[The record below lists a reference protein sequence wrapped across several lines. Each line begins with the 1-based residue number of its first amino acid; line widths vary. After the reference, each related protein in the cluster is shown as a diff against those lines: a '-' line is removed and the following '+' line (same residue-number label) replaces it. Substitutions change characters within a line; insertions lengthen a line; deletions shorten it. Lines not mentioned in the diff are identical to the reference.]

1 MPVTRLLIANRGEIA
16 VRIARAAADLAI
28 PTVAVYSEDD
38 ARSLHIR
45 RAGDARPLPA
55 SGPAAYLD
63 MDQII
68 AAARGAACDAVH
80 PGYGFLSENPVFAQ
94 RCADEGIAFVG
105 PRPEVLGLF
114 GDKARARMLAERL
127 GVPVLVGSETPA
139 SLDHAKAFLAS
150 LGEDGAM
157 MIKAVAGGGGR
168 GMRVVRHGDDAHD
181 AVAEAYARCQSEAQ
195 SAFGD
200 PAVYV
205 EQLLPRA
212 RHIEVQLLGDGTGA
226 VTYLWERDCTL
237 QRRHQKL
244 VEIAP
249 APGLPSAVRG
259 RSIAAAVRLAAESR
273 LDSLCTFEFLVDT
286 SADRGDDVPW
296 YFIEANPR
304 LQVEHTITEEITG
317 IDLVRA
323 QLQLAAGRTLADLGL
338 EQSKVPE
345 PRGQAIQLRINM
357 ETMTR
362 DGTVRPSGGT
372 ITAFEPPSG
381 PGVRVDTFAYA
392 GYTTSPAFDSL
403 LAKLIVH
410 APSGT
415 YAEAVARAYRA
426 LCEFRIEGVETNIPL
441 LQNLITHPDV
451 AAASTHTRF
460 VEDHLGD
467 LVARTMH
474 PRLYVESPA
483 RPTTIAGAR
492 IDTSDPLAVLHHGKS
507 AAADLAPGDVAEA
520 SLDESPG
527 RPAVQTPA
535 EDTATLWEAPVATIA
550 LVAPIQG
557 TIVSIDVVEGD
568 LVRAGQRLFVM
579 EAMKMEHLIAAEAG
593 GRIHRINV
601 AVGDT
606 VFGGHLLAFIEEMEL
621 EAADAAAEEQIDLD
635 RIRPDLAEVHQRHA
649 VGLDAA
655 RPDAVARRRRTHQ
668 RTTRENIDDL
678 CDPGSF
684 VEYGPLVIAAQR
696 RRRPVEELIE
706 KTPAD
711 GLVAGLGTVNAAQFD
726 KTRARVIAMSY
737 DYTVLA
743 GTQGAQNHRKKD
755 RMFELAEKWRLPIVF
770 FTEGGGGRPGDT
782 DGLGVAGLDC
792 LAFNYFGKLS
802 GLVPLVGIVSGRCF
816 AGNAALLGCCDV
828 VIATKDANIG
838 MGGPA
843 MIEGGGLGIFRP
855 EEVGPTDVQ
864 SPNGVIDVLVDDE
877 AEAVQAAK
885 RYLSYFQGPLVQWDA
900 ADQRLLRTIIP
911 ENRRRVYD
919 VRTVIDTLA
928 DTGTVLELRR
938 AFGPGMVTALA
949 RVEGRPIGIVA
960 NNPMHLAGA
969 IDSDGADKAA
979 RFMQLCDAF
988 DIPLL
993 FLCDTPGIMVGPEI
1007 EKTALVRHAARMF
1020 VTGATVTVPVFTIIL
1035 RKGYGLGAQAMAG
1048 GSFKA
1053 PFFTVAWPTGEF
1065 GGMGLEGAVKL
1076 GFRNELAAIED
1087 PEQRRTQFEEM
1098 VERMYTHG
1106 KAVNTASHFEIDD
1119 VIDPIDSR
1127 RWITTAL
1134 RSLPPSPPRTEK
1146 KRPNIDTW

>member
-28 PTVAVYSEDD
+28 PSVAVYSEDD
-38 ARSLHIR
+38 TRSLHTR
-45 RAGDARPLPA
+45 RADDARPLHGR
-55 SGPAAYLD
+55 GPAAYLD
-63 MDQII
+63 ADQII
-68 AAARGAACDAVH
+68 GAAKAAACDALH
-80 PGYGFLSENPVFAQ
+80 PGYGFLSENPAFAQ
-94 RCADEGIAFVG
+94 QCADAGLTFVG
-105 PRPEVLGLF
+105 PRPEILGLF

-127 GVPVLVGSETPA
+127 GVPVLPGSDSPA
-139 SLDHAKAFLAS
+139 SLDHARAFLAS

-168 GMRVVRHGDDAHD
+168 GMRVVRAGDDL
-181 AVAEAYARCQSEAQ
+181 AEAHARCQSEAQ

-212 RHIEVQLLGDGTGA
+212 RHIEVQVIGDGTGA
-226 VTYLWERDCTL
+226 VTHLWERDCSL

-249 APGLPSAVRG
+249 APGLPPAVRDG
-259 RSIAAAVRLAAESR
+259 VIAAAVRLAAEVR
-273 LDSLCTFEFLVDT
+273 LDSLCTFEFLIDT
-286 SADRGDDVPW
+286 SAEASDAPC

-323 QLQLAAGRTLADLGL
+323 QLQLAAGHTLAALAL
-338 EQSKVPE
+338 EQHNIPE
-345 PRGQAIQLRINM
+345 PRGHAIQLRINM
-357 ETMTR
+357 ETMTH

-372 ITAFEPPSG
+372 IVAFEPPSG

-410 APSGT
+410 SPSGD
-415 YAEAVARAYRA
+415 VADATSRAYRA

-441 LQNLITHPDV
+441 LQNLITRPEIAD
-451 AAASTHTRF
+451 ANTNTRF
-460 VEDHLGD
+460 VEDHLAG
-467 LVARTMH
+467 LLAPAAH
-474 PRLYVESPA
+474 PRLYVEVEPPQ

-492 IDTSDPLAVLHHGKS
+492 IDTTDPLAVLHHGKGD
-507 AAADLAPGDVAEA
+507 ADGARAPSPA
-520 SLDESPG
+520 SSP
-527 RPAVQTPA
+527 V
-535 EDTATLWEAPVATIA
+535 ETIA
-550 LVAPIQG
+550 AYPETPSGTVVLRAPIQG
-557 TIVSIDVVEGD
+557 TIISIDIAEGD
-568 LVRAGQRLFVM
+568 LVRPGQRLFVM
-579 EAMKMEHLIAAEAG
+579 EAMKMEHLITAQAG
-593 GRIHRINV
+593 GRVHRIAV
-601 AVGDT
+601 AVGDA
-606 VFGGHLLAFIEEMEL
+606 VFEGHPLVFIEEMAL
-621 EAADAAAEEQIDLD
+621 EAADTEAEHQVDLD

-649 VGLDAA
+649 VGLDPA
-655 RPDAVARRRRTHQ
+655 RPDAVARRRKTRQ

-711 GLVAGLGTVNAAQFD
+711 GLVAGIGTVNAAQFD
-726 KTRARVIAMSY
+726 ESRARVIAMSY

-802 GLVPLVGIVSGRCF
+802 GLVPLVGVVSGRCF

-828 VIATKDANIG
+828 VIATRDANIG

-877 AEAVQAAK
+877 ADAVHAAK
-885 RYLSYFQGPLVQWDA
+885 RYLSYFQGPLAQWDA

-919 VRTVIDTLA
+919 VRTVIETLA
-928 DTGTVLELRR
+928 DTGSVLELRR

-993 FLCDTPGIMVGPEI
+993 FLCDTPGIMVGPEV

-1020 VTGATVTVPVFTIIL
+1020 VTGASVTVPMFTIIL

-1087 PEQRRTQFEEM
+1087 PEQRRRQFEEM

-1134 RSLPPSPPRTEK
+1134 RSLPPPTPRPEK